1 MYSKIIFTILVP
13 LVLLVSCNKEAG
25 IEVLEVDTGAHHKE
39 ASQVEQKMPK
49 LDERVNLIMGI
60 VVPTSN
66 RQWFIKIAGP
76 YDEFEK
82 VKPMFEQIRSTIKFD
97 DYSVEVVTVDLAE
110 GWVMQREKGFIHSSI
125 THPDLITKITI
136 SSAKGTLL
144 DNVNRWNSQL
154 GMGPIN
160 EFGLT
165 QIVTRANINGYFG
178 LIVPIF
184 KRTETQVP
192 NQPAHPPIN
201 KDEPVSTDSKGI
213 RIAFGVAD
221 NQTWYIKMTGDSN
234 TLILQKKNFESF
246 VQSFKFKDGKA
257 EWDVPEGWEK
267 TDGGSMAVGAYAIGQ
282 TRVTVI
288 PLAAESGSVE
298 LNVNRWRR
306 QLSLPAASL
315 EDINKN
321 MQKLNAGGN
330 EFNYLLLTSTEGATQ
345 KTEPE
350 SEKVT
355 GEGIT
360 YVTPASWEEL
370 KPSMMRK
377 INLKASGM
385 EVTGIFLGAAAKGVK
400 KNVDRWCG
408 QIGLEALTDEKMA
421 EAVKEIPFNGGTE
434 KASYAFLKG
443 AEKSILAVIYD
454 TADGVWFFKV
464 LGETEKIMSE
474 KENFESFIA
483 SIKVREAK

>member
-13 LVLLVSCNKEAG
+13 LVLLVSCEKQAG
-25 IEVLEVDTGAHHKE
+25 IEVLEVDTGADHKE
-39 ASQVEQKMPK
+39 AAQVEQKMPT

-110 GWVMQREKGFIHSSI
+110 GWEMQREKGFIHSSI

-144 DNVNRWNSQL
+144 DNVNRWNRQL

-184 KRTETQVP
+184 KRTEAQVP
-192 NQPAHPPIN
+192 NQPAHPPVN
-201 KDEPVSTDSKGI
+201 KDEPVSSDSKGI
-213 RIAFGVAD
+213 RVAFGVAE

-234 TLILQKKNFESF
+234 TLIFQKKNFESF

-257 EWDVPEGWEK
+257 EWEVPEGWEK
-267 TDGGSMAVGAYAIGQ
+267 VDGGSMAVGAYAIGD

-306 QLSLPAASL
+306 QISLPAASL
-315 EDINKN
+315 EEINKS
-321 MQKLNAGGN
+321 MQKLNVGGH

-345 KTEPE
+345 KSEPGP
-350 SEKVT
+350 EKVT

-360 YVTPASWEEL
+360 YVTPDNWEEL

-408 QIGLEALTDEKMA
+408 QIGLEVLSDDKMA

-434 KASYAFLKG
+434 KANYAVLKG

-454 TADGVWFFKV
+454 TSDGVWFFKV